1 MGGGAMTG
9 TAAHLRVLEVAKPD
23 CVTEDLHGEIVV
35 LNLVSGVYFS
45 LRNLAAAVW
54 RDLAAGHSVGSLI
67 SGISRVDERI
77 AVATAELIDK
87 FEQTGIMRQAS
98 PRPVETEPESL
109 ASVRT
114 GEVRL
119 TFESFDDMKELVL
132 SSPVHISD
140 IDDQMGWQDAA
151 RT

>member
-1 MGGGAMTG
+1 MD
-9 TAAHLRVLEVAKPD
+9 TAVHLRVLEVAKPD
-23 CVTEDLHGEIVV
+23 CVADDLDGEIVV

-67 SGISRVDERI
+67 SGIGRVDERI
-77 AVATAELIDK
+77 AEATATLIDN

-98 PRPVETEPESL
+98 PRPVETEPESIAL
-109 ASVRT
+109 VRT
-114 GEVRL
+114 GEARL
-119 TFESFDDMKELVL
+119 TIETFEDMKELVL
-132 SSPVHISD
+132 SSPVHIYD
-140 IDDQMGWQDAA
+140 ADDQMGWQDAD

>member
-23 CVTEDLHGEIVV
+23 CVADDIDGEIVV

-67 SGISRVDERI
+67 SGIGRVDERI

-98 PRPVETEPESL
+98 PRPVETEPESIAL
-109 ASVRT
+109 VRT

>member
-1 MGGGAMTG
+1 MTG

-23 CVTEDLHGEIVV
+23 CVAEDLHDEIVV

>member
-1 MGGGAMTG
+1 MD
-9 TAAHLRVLEVAKPD
+9 TAVHLRVLEFAKRD
-23 CVTEDLHGEIVV
+23 CVADDIDGEIVV

-67 SGISRVDERI
+67 SGIGRVDERI